1 MCILYYMAK
10 YKVLDGL
17 VRKSRRHSPSTT
29 FQRCFIGFCNCFLS
43 WYAGM
48 KQVNFVEILD
58 IINSTDNLEI
68 KLLDKMHG
76 LIIVCALN

>member
-1 MCILYYMAK
+1 
-10 YKVLDGL
+10 
-17 VRKSRRHSPSTT
+17 
-29 FQRCFIGFCNCFLS
+29 
-43 WYAGM
+43 M